1 MYRLPRIKNCRPPRL
16 LLRAFLASLAILFC
30 AGVAAQER
38 PFARYE
44 VDNAPADVRDA
55 LNKVL
60 DAQRRTD
67 LPELAADRADE
78 ERRLR
83 RLQEETVAALAT
95 EGYFSPQ
102 LTSAEDASAA
112 ARYLVR
118 VALGTRA
125 RVTQVD
131 LTLRGGIE
139 AQPARIA
146 ELAAEWRLPVGRP
159 FRNADWTTAKS
170 RLLGRVLER
179 DFAAARISD
188 SSADVD
194 ADAATVRLVVEI
206 DSGPAFTIGALQVS
220 GLERYNVELVDR
232 FNPFKPGDRYD
243 AAMLR
248 DFQQRL
254 QQSPYFGTAVVTV
267 EPDVARTENVPVV
280 VELREQ
286 RTKRVAIGA
295 GYSTDTGAKLEAT
308 YRQAMIFGYPYT
320 LQSGFGIDK
329 TRFVTYADI
338 LLPPKPS
345 GALDSLGVLYERSD
359 IDELLTHRSAAGA
372 TRAYVRESD
381 GVTYDTKMTLN
392 LQREQRQFEDVP
404 GQPEETNTTLS
415 VTYRWTRRE
424 VDEVTDP
431 RRGSIL
437 TLQGTV
443 GVGQQLLDS
452 PGNNSFVGAYGRY
465 VRYMAFPGLDPKRTQ
480 LIARGEL
487 GRVFTDNPSV
497 VPTDFLYRTGGAG
510 TIRGYSYLSIGREPG
525 TTNAG
530 GTVLLIGSLEAVRWF
545 TESWGGAVF
554 CDVGDAALNTDS
566 IDFGRGTGFGA
577 RFKTPAGPLALDFAY
592 GKRRDDGLGGEWRF
606 HFSVAIAF

>member
-1 MYRLPRIKNCRPPRL
+1 M
-16 LLRAFLASLAILFC
+16 RAFLASLAVLFC

-38 PFARYE
+38 PLARFE
-44 VDNAPADVRDA
+44 VDNAPAEVRDA

-60 DAQRRTD
+60 DAQRRSN

-83 RLQEETVAALAT
+83 RLQEETATALAT

-102 LTSAEDASAA
+102 MTTAEDSSAA

-118 VALGTRA
+118 VVLGTRA
-125 RVTQVD
+125 QVTQVD
-131 LTLRGGIE
+131 LSLRGGIE

-146 ELAAEWRLPVGRP
+146 ELVAEWRLPVGRP

-179 DFAAARISD
+179 DFPAARVAD

-206 DSGPAFTIGALQVS
+206 DSGPAFTIGDMQVS
-220 GLERYNVELVDR
+220 GLVRYDLALVER

-243 AAMLR
+243 AALLR

-254 QQSPYFGTAVVTV
+254 QQSAYFGTALVTV
-267 EPDVARTENVPVV
+267 EPDPQRADKAPLI

-286 RTKRVAIGA
+286 RTKRVAVGG

-308 YRQAMIFGYPYT
+308 YRQAILFGYPYT
-320 LQSGFGIDK
+320 LQSGVGIDK
-329 TRFVTYADI
+329 TRFVTYADV
-338 LLPPKPS
+338 LLPPKPT
-345 GALDSLGVLYERSD
+345 GALDSVGALYERSD
-359 IDELLTHRSAAGA
+359 IDELLTHRAAVGA
-372 TRAYVRESD
+372 TRAYVRVSED
-381 GVTYDTKMTLN
+381 VTYDTKLTLN
-392 LQREQRQFEDVP
+392 LQRERRQFEDVA

-415 VTYRWTRRE
+415 ATYRWTRRD

-452 PGNNSFVGAYGRY
+452 ASKNSFTGAYVRY
-465 VRYMAFPGLDPKRTQ
+465 VRYMALPGLDPRRTQ

-487 GRVFTDNPSV
+487 GRIFTDNPSV

-510 TIRGYSYLSIGREPG
+510 TVRGYSYLSMGREPG

-530 GTVLLIGSLEAVRWF
+530 GTVLIIGSLEAVRWF
-545 TESWGGAVF
+545 SESWGGAVF
-554 CDVGDAALNTDS
+554 CDVGDAALD
-566 IDFGRGTGFGA
+566 IDAVDLGRGTGFGV
-577 RFKTPAGPLALDFAY
+577 RWKTPAGPLALDLAY
-592 GKRRDDGLGGEWRF
+592 GKRRDDGLGGEWKV

>member
-1 MYRLPRIKNCRPPRL
+1 M
-16 LLRAFLASLAILFC
+16 RALLASLAVLFC

-38 PFARYE
+38 PLARFE

-55 LNKVL
+55 LDKVL
-60 DAQRRTD
+60 GAQRRTD

-83 RLQEETVAALAT
+83 RLQEEALAALAT

-102 LTSAEDASAA
+102 LSAAEDTTAA

-118 VALGTRA
+118 VVLGARA

-131 LTLRGGIE
+131 LSLRGGIE
-139 AQPARIA
+139 AQPARVA
-146 ELAAEWRLPVGRP
+146 ELVAEWRLPVGRP
-159 FRNADWTTAKS
+159 FRNADWTAAKS
-170 RLLGRVLER
+170 RLLGRVLDR
-179 DFAAARISD
+179 DFAAARIAD

-194 ADAATVRLVVEI
+194 ADAATVRLTVEI
-206 DSGPAFTIGALQVS
+206 DSGPAFTIGELQVS
-220 GLERYNVELVDR
+220 GLERYDRELVER

-243 AAMLR
+243 AAQLR

-267 EPDVARTENVPVV
+267 EPDPQQAQNAPLV

-286 RTKRVAIGA
+286 RTKRVAVGA

-308 YRQAMIFGYPYT
+308 YRQVMLFGYPYT

-345 GALDSLGVLYERSD
+345 GALDSFGVLYERSD
-359 IDELLTHRSAAGA
+359 INEILTHRSAAGA

-381 GVTYDTKMTLN
+381 GVTFDTKLTLN
-392 LQREQRQFEDVP
+392 LQREKRRFEDVA
-404 GQPEETNTTLS
+404 GQPEESNTTLS
-415 VTYRWTRRE
+415 ATYRWTRRE

-443 GVGQQLLDS
+443 GVGQQLLDNAS
-452 PGNNSFVGAYGRY
+452 NNSFVGAYGRY

-510 TIRGYSYLSIGREPG
+510 TVRGYSYLAIGREPG

-530 GTVLLIGSLEAVRWF
+530 GTVLLVGSLEAVRWF
-545 TESWGGAVF
+545 SESWGGAVF
-554 CDVGDAALNTDS
+554 CDVGDAAVDVDA
-566 IDFGRGTGFGA
+566 IDLGRGTGFGV
-577 RFKTPAGPLALDFAY
+577 RWKTPAGPLALDLAY
-592 GKRRDDGLGGEWRF
+592 GKRRDDGLGGEWKI